1 MPRLIESIKVQNGV
15 LHNLSYHE
23 QRMRRACAALWGQ
36 TLTFDLSKTV
46 SVPLEAQSG
55 LFKCRIL
62 YHQTIDS
69 ITFTPYHWQPIT
81 SLRRVYCNHI
91 DYAHKYENRDLL
103 QQLAAQRGECDD
115 VLIIKD
121 GLVTDTS
128 YANIAFSDGHRWYT
142 PAHPLLPGTQRQRL
156 LDQEL
161 IIETV
166 IPEQDLTRY
175 RYFQVI
181 NAFHALGDSISSTE
195 DIR

>member
-1 MPRLIESIKVQNGV
+1 MQ
-15 LHNLSYHE
+15 
-23 QRMRRACAALWGQ
+23 RACAALWGQ
-36 TLTFDLSKTV
+36 TLTFDLSKTIL
-46 SVPLEAQSG
+46 VPPKAQSG

-62 YHQTIDS
+62 YRQTIDS

-128 YANIAFSDGHRWYT
+128 YANIAFSDGQRWYT
-142 PAHPLLPGTQRQRL
+142 PAHPLLLGTQRQRL
-156 LDQEL
+156 LDRGL
-161 IIETV
+161 ITETV
-166 IPEQDLTRY
+166 ITEQNLTRY
-175 RYFQVI
+175 AYFQVI
-181 NAFHALGDSISSTE
+181 NAFHALGDSISSTK